1 MCTVSWVHSDEGY
14 QLLCNRDEKHTRLK
28 ASAPEV
34 CNVGGVKII
43 APADG
48 DFGGTWIA
56 ANEFGLTVALL
67 NGPANAPRG
76 TVPGNKSRG
85 VLVTELAGAKS
96 LEEVRRQV
104 SKEDLGSFAS
114 LKLVALTPA
123 RPAFLFEWDGWHFTS
138 TENAEHRMPLTSS
151 SFDAEGVQEKRRQE
165 FSERLSTGRKL
176 DADLLFEF
184 HRSHGLRLHN
194 PSAYSTCMHRS
205 DAETVSF
212 TWIQVSK
219 SDVQF
224 FYSPAA
230 PCQWA
235 PGETIRLERKVSL
248 LAACG

>member
-1 MCTVSWVHSDEGY
+1 MCTVSWVHGEEGY
-14 QLLCNRDEKHTRLK
+14 QLLCNRDEKHTRQE

-34 CNVGGVKII
+34 RSVDGVKII

-56 ANEFGLTVALL
+56 TNELGLTVALL

-76 TVPGNKSRG
+76 TVPGRKSRG
-85 VLVTELAGAKS
+85 VLVAELAGAKS
-96 LEEVRRQV
+96 LEEIRRQV
-104 SKEDLGSFAS
+104 LEEDLGSFAGLS
-114 LKLVALTPA
+114 LVALTPG
-123 RPAFLFEWDGWHFTS
+123 RPAILFEWNGWHLTT

-151 SFDAEGVQEKRRQE
+151 SFDPEGVQEKRRQE
-165 FSERLSTGRKL
+165 FSDRLQAVREL

-184 HRSHGLRLHN
+184 HRSHGLRTDD
-194 PSAYSTCMHRS
+194 PSGYSTCMHRP

-219 SDVQF
+219 PGVQF
-224 FYSPAA
+224 FYSPAS

-235 PGETIRLERKVSL
+235 HGETIRLERRRV
-248 LAACG
+248 C